1 MSAVQSALHP
11 AGAQAAA
18 TGSLFHMF
26 LGVTVFFFLLVLAF
40 LGWAIWRRD
49 RGEPR
54 ERKMRLA
61 VAAWAALIT
70 LGLFGL
76 TIGSYW
82 TDRSLAVMADGAAPL
97 RIKVTAQ
104 QWWWEIEYQ
113 DTDPSRIVT
122 TANELHLPL
131 GRPAKIELVADDVI
145 HSLWIPNLAGKQ
157 DLIPGRSA
165 TLDLLPRRAGR
176 FRAQCAEFCGLQ
188 HAHMAL
194 DVLVEPPATFAAWR
208 AKSLQPAAP
217 PRTGE
222 EARGYKIV
230 TGRQCAACHS
240 VAGTP
245 AYGSVGPDLTRVAAR
260 ATLAAGALPNARAWL
275 DRWIANPQ
283 AIKPGNRMP
292 RIPLSP
298 ADRRAVVAYLETL
311 Q

>member
-1 MSAVQSALHP
+1 VSAVQSALHP

-18 TGSLFHMF
+18 TGSLFDAF
-26 LGVTVFFFLLVLAF
+26 LYVTAIFFLLVLIF

-54 ERKMRLA
+54 EKRLRLA
-61 VAAWAALIT
+61 VAGWAALIT

-76 TIGSYW
+76 TLGSYW
-82 TDRSLAVMADGAAPL
+82 TDRSLAAMGAGGAPL
-97 RIKVTAQ
+97 RIKITAQ

-113 DTDPSRIVT
+113 DADPSRTVT

-165 TLDLLPRRAGR
+165 ALDLLPRRAGR

-194 DVLVEPPATFAAWR
+194 DVLVEPPATFAAWQ
-208 AKSLQPAAP
+208 AKSIQPAP
-217 PRTGE
+217 PPQTGE
-222 EARGYKIV
+222 QKRGFAIV

-240 VAGTP
+240 IAGTP
-245 AYGSVGPDLTRVAAR
+245 AYGSIGPDLTRVASR
-260 ATLAAGALPNARAWL
+260 ASLAAGELPNARAWL
-275 DRWIANPQ
+275 ERWIADPQ

-292 RIPLSP
+292 RVPLT
-298 ADRRAVVAYLETL
+298 AEDRRAVVAYLETL
-311 Q
+311 R